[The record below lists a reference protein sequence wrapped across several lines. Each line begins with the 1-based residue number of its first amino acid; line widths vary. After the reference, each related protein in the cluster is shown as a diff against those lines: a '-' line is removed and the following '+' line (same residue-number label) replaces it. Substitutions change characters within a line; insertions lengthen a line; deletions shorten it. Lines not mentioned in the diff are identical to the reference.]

1 MGEEVEKRNARAG
14 QELHWNKSEKKKRKY
29 KNNEREAKTMPI
41 RRLHPTLVNS
51 TLRMILVIP
60 LLKLILARHL
70 AK

>member
-1 MGEEVEKRNARAG
+1 MGEEVEKRNALVKNYTRIRM
-14 QELHWNKSEKKKRKY
+14 KKKRKY